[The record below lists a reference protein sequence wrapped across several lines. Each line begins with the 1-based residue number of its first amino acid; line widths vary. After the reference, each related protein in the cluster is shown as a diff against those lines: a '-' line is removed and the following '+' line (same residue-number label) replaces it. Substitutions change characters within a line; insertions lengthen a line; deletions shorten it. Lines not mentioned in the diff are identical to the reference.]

1 VKNGTILTAIGVA
14 YSIGVEPTGG
24 PWSPASS
31 SLASRAEQPISST
44 VTRSTTPPPNWRPSR
59 PRLAHDP
66 GIVEIA
72 EPGRERPQVI
82 GGDLT
87 SASW

>member
-1 VKNGTILTAIGVA
+1 MT
-14 YSIGVEPTGG
+14 
-24 PWSPASS
+24 
-31 SLASRAEQPISST
+31 
-44 VTRSTTPPPNWRPSR
+44 
-59 PRLAHDP
+59 P